1 MGLISSQLAA
11 TSMHFPCTIIDPCTP
26 CSYFWE
32 HDKEDPA
39 NNHKLSM
46 PSSHLLKNGNNFC
59 EVSLLLES
67 CWFSQND
74 CRHPACSC
82 HLFIQHMRV
91 ILSKPAPSPATS
103 SQWSVSHRKTQEQNL
118 RTWPSTVSNAP
129 SSATQAAKRGQD
141 LMQKKKRGQGGNNGR
156 TRLGQEM
163 AKDLIRRR
171 EKPVRLKLDEKEDW
185 LQKTEEETLIDV
197 VMKVL

>member
-11 TSMHFPCTIIDPCTP
+11 TSTHFPRTIIDPCTP
-26 CSYFWE
+26 CSHFWE
-32 HDKEDPA
+32 HDREDPA

-59 EVSLLLES
+59 EISLLLES

-74 CRHPACSC
+74 CRQPACSC

-103 SQWSVSHRKTQEQNL
+103 SQWSVAHRKT
-118 RTWPSTVSNAP
+118 RTKPQDMAFNSL
-129 SSATQAAKRGQD
+129 KRSQLCHPGCKERTGPD
-141 LMQKKKRGQGGNNGR
+141 AKKKRGQGGNNGR

-171 EKPVRLKLDEKEDW
+171 EKPVRLRLDEKEGW

-197 VMKVL
+197 VKKVL